1 MTAEKNDDFIVI
13 IVAGVGENFG
23 AGHDIVIPDM
33 QAELDEYPRDFSNL
47 GRTTEMDRGVY

>member
-23 AGHDIVIPDM
+23 AGHDIVSPDM